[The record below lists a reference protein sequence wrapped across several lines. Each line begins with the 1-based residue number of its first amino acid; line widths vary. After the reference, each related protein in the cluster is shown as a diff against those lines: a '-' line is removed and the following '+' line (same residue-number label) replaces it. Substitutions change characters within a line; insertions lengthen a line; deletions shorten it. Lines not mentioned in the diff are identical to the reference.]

1 MSFKMPDNLSSSDP
15 LFTPGEYTSAATLTV
30 MSFVV
35 ATRATFGKE
44 PPVVALKKDYAQA
57 MAPLVT
63 GLTTVK
69 PAAPKGK
76 AAIAKV
82 EL

>member
-1 MSFKMPDNLSSSDP
+1 
-15 LFTPGEYTSAATLTV
+15 

-44 PPVVALKKDYAQA
+44 PPVGAFKKDYAQA

-63 GLTTVK
+63 GLTTLR

-76 AAIAKV
+76 AAIATV